1 MSQELPPVSGPLKI
15 LSITAQKP
23 HSTGSGVYLT
33 ELVQALS
40 LRGCRQ
46 AVLAGIYRDDSV
58 CFPDG
63 VSFYPVYY
71 QSEQLPFPICGMSDE
86 MPYESTRYQDLTPE
100 MTEQFLT
107 AFKASLNRALAE
119 FQPDVILCHHLYL
132 LTALAREMTLPSSS
146 ADSSDIRPKVAGI
159 CHGSDL
165 RQFKKNPL
173 ARDYIREQIRNL
185 DTIWCL
191 HREQKQEILRLFQCS
206 PDKVQILGTGYNSQI
221 FKKAAEKDEKTEDL
235 KKNTPIL
242 SSDSGPIRLIFAG
255 KLSEKKGVK
264 SLLRSL
270 RLLPP
275 ELAKRLSLT
284 LAGGWGNE
292 REFQEIRQLAD
303 QNHGCP
309 CPVNFPG
316 RLSQT
321 ELARQ
326 MNQSDLFI
334 LPSFY
339 EGLPLVLIEALACG
353 LRPICTDLPGI
364 RPWMD
369 ENVPGHGIIF
379 VKPPVMENEDEPEA
393 GSLPA
398 FEAELAAAVA
408 QSALD
413 VQSLRNAA
421 VQSLQNISVQSPQSS
436 PSSQPAQKNPAVPEH
451 LAASLQN
458 LSWDGLCGRLL
469 EHIAEKQSE
478 SAIKN
483 ESYENEV

>member
-33 ELVQALS
+33 ELVQAFH
-40 LRGCRQ
+40 RKGCRQ
-46 AVLAGIYRDDSV
+46 AVLAGICRDDSV
-58 CFPDG
+58 CFPDS

-86 MPYESTRYQDLTPE
+86 MPYKSTRYQDLTPE
-100 MTEQFLT
+100 MTEQFFT
-107 AFKASLNRALAE
+107 AFRASLNRALAE
-119 FQPDVILCHHLYL
+119 FQPDLILCHHLYL
-132 LTALAREMTLPSSS
+132 LTALARETTLASSS
-146 ADSSDIRPKVAGI
+146 NESSDFRPKVAGI

-191 HREQKQEILRLFQCS
+191 HQEQKQEILRLFQCS
-206 PDKVQILGTGYNSQI
+206 PEKVKILGTGYNSQI
-221 FKKAAEKDEKTEDL
+221 FKKTAEKAP
-235 KKNTPIL
+235 KKEEFPKNSPVL

-275 ELAKRLSLT
+275 DLAKRLTLT

-292 REFQEIRQLAD
+292 QEFQEIRQLAD
-303 QNHGCP
+303 QSRGCP
-309 CPVNFPG
+309 CPVDFPG

-369 ENVPGHGIIF
+369 ENVSGHGILF
-379 VKPPVMENEDEPEA
+379 VKPPVMENEDEPDA
-393 GSLPA
+393 ASLPA

-408 QSALD
+408 QAAQD
-413 VQSLRNAA
+413 VL
-421 VQSLQNISVQSPQSS
+421 S
-436 PSSQPAQKNPAVPEH
+436 PSEN
-451 LAASLQN
+451 LDASLQN
-458 LSWDGLCGRLL
+458 LSWDGLCRRLL
-469 EHIAEKQSE
+469 DDMTEQA
-478 SAIKN
+478 
-483 ESYENEV
+483 V

>member
-1 MSQELPPVSGPLKI
+1 
-15 LSITAQKP
+15 
-23 HSTGSGVYLT
+23 
-33 ELVQALS
+33 
-40 LRGCRQ
+40 
-46 AVLAGIYRDDSV
+46 
-58 CFPDG
+58 
-63 VSFYPVYY
+63 
-71 QSEQLPFPICGMSDE
+71 
-86 MPYESTRYQDLTPE
+86 MPYKSTRYQDLTPE
-100 MTEQFLT
+100 MTEQFFT
-107 AFKASLNRALAE
+107 AFRASLNRALAE

-132 LTALAREMTLPSSS
+132 LTAITRETTLASGSGE
-146 ADSSDIRPKVAGI
+146 SSDIRPKVAGI

-206 PDKVQILGTGYNSQI
+206 PEKVKILGTGYNSQI
-221 FKKAAEKDEKTEDL
+221 FKKTAEKAP
-235 KKNTPIL
+235 KKEVFPKNSPVL

-264 SLLRSL
+264 SLLWSL

-275 ELAKRLSLT
+275 DLAKRLTLT

-292 REFQEIRQLAD
+292 QEFQEIRQLAD
-303 QNHGCP
+303 QSRGCP
-309 CPVNFPG
+309 CPVDFPG

-369 ENVPGHGIIF
+369 ENVPNHSIIF
-379 VKPPVMENEDEPEA
+379 VKPPVMENEDEPDA
-393 GSLPA
+393 AFLPA

-408 QSALD
+408 QAAQD
-413 VQSLRNAA
+413 VL
-421 VQSLQNISVQSPQSS
+421 S
-436 PSSQPAQKNPAVPEH
+436 PSEN
-451 LAASLQN
+451 LDASLQN
-458 LSWDGLCGRLL
+458 LSWDGLCRRLL
-469 EHIAEKQSE
+469 DDMTAQ
-478 SAIKN
+478 A
-483 ESYENEV
+483 V

>member
-33 ELVQALS
+33 ELVQAFH
-40 LRGCRQ
+40 RKGCRQ
-46 AVLAGIYRDDSV
+46 AVLAGICRDDSV
-58 CFPDG
+58 CFPDS

-86 MPYESTRYQDLTPE
+86 MPYKSTRYQDLTPE
-100 MTEQFLT
+100 MTEQFFT
-107 AFKASLNRALAE
+107 AFRASLNRALAE

-132 LTALAREMTLPSSS
+132 LTAITRETTLASGSGE
-146 ADSSDIRPKVAGI
+146 SSDIRPKVAGI

-206 PDKVQILGTGYNSQI
+206 PEKVKILGTGYNSQI
-221 FKKAAEKDEKTEDL
+221 FKKTAEKAP
-235 KKNTPIL
+235 KKEVFPKNSPVL

-264 SLLRSL
+264 SLLWSL

-275 ELAKRLSLT
+275 DLAKRLALT

-292 REFQEIRQLAD
+292 QEFQEIRQLAD
-303 QNHGCP
+303 QSRGCP
-309 CPVNFPG
+309 CPVDFPG

-326 MNQSDLFI
+326 MN
-334 LPSFY
+334 
-339 EGLPLVLIEALACG
+339 
-353 LRPICTDLPGI
+353 
-364 RPWMD
+364 
-369 ENVPGHGIIF
+369 
-379 VKPPVMENEDEPEA
+379 
-393 GSLPA
+393 
-398 FEAELAAAVA
+398 
-408 QSALD
+408 
-413 VQSLRNAA
+413 
-421 VQSLQNISVQSPQSS
+421 
-436 PSSQPAQKNPAVPEH
+436 
-451 LAASLQN
+451 
-458 LSWDGLCGRLL
+458 
-469 EHIAEKQSE
+469 
-478 SAIKN
+478 
-483 ESYENEV
+483 

>member
-1 MSQELPPVSGPLKI
+1 MNQKLSPGSGPLRI

-33 ELVQALS
+33 ELVQALD
-40 LRGCRQ
+40 LKGCRQ
-46 AVLAGIYRDDSV
+46 AILAGICRDDSV
-58 CFPDG
+58 SFPDG

-107 AFKASLNRALAE
+107 AFKTSLNRVLAE

-132 LTALAREMTLPSSS
+132 LTALAREVTLAFAST
-146 ADSSDIRPKVAGI
+146 DSSNIRPKVAGI

-173 ARDYIREQIRNL
+173 KRSYIKEQIRNL

-206 PDKVQILGTGYNSQI
+206 PEKVKILGTGYNSQI
-221 FKKAAEKDEKTEDL
+221 FRKTAERKEKLQAGSPER
-235 KKNTPIL
+235 
-242 SSDSGPIRLIFAG
+242 SSDSALIRLIFAG

-264 SLLRSL
+264 SLLQSL

-275 ELAKRLSLT
+275 DLTKHLALT
-284 LAGGWGNE
+284 LAGGWGSE
-292 REFQEIRQLAD
+292 QEFQEIRQLAD
-303 QNHGCP
+303 PEQGCP
-309 CPVNFPG
+309 CPVDFPG

-321 ELARQ
+321 ELARL
-326 MNQSDLFI
+326 MNQADLFI

-339 EGLPLVLIEALACG
+339 EGLPLVLMEALACG

-369 ENVPGHGIIF
+369 ENVPGHSIIF
-379 VKPPVMENEDEPEA
+379 VKPPVMENEDEPVA
-393 GSLPA
+393 ASLPV
-398 FEAELAAAVA
+398 FEAELAEAVVQA
-408 QSALD
+408 ALD

-436 PSSQPAQKNPAVPEH
+436 PSSQPAQKNLAVPGH

-458 LSWDGLCGRLL
+458 LSWEGLCRRLL
-469 EHIAEKQSE
+469 DDIAEKDSLNQP
-478 SAIKN
+478 
-483 ESYENEV
+483 

>member
-33 ELVQALS
+33 ELVQAFH
-40 LRGCRQ
+40 RKGCRQ
-46 AVLAGIYRDDSV
+46 AVLAGVCRDDSV
-58 CFPDG
+58 CFPDN

-86 MPYESTRYQDLTPE
+86 MPYKSTRYQDLTPE
-100 MTEQFLT
+100 MTEQFFT
-107 AFKASLNRALAE
+107 AFRASLNRALAE

-132 LTALAREMTLPSSS
+132 LTAITRETTLASGSGE
-146 ADSSDIRPKVAGI
+146 SSDIRPKVAGI

-206 PDKVQILGTGYNSQI
+206 PEKVKILGTGYNSQI
-221 FKKAAEKDEKTEDL
+221 FKKMDEKAP
-235 KKNTPIL
+235 KKEELPKNSPVL

-275 ELAKRLSLT
+275 DLAKRLALT

-292 REFQEIRQLAD
+292 QEFQEIRQLAD
-303 QNHGCP
+303 QSRGCP
-309 CPVNFPG
+309 CPVDFPG

-369 ENVPGHGIIF
+369 ENVPNHSIIF
-379 VKPPVMENEDEPEA
+379 VKPPVMENEDEPDA
-393 GSLPA
+393 AFLPA

-408 QSALD
+408 QAAQD
-413 VQSLRNAA
+413 VL
-421 VQSLQNISVQSPQSS
+421 S
-436 PSSQPAQKNPAVPEH
+436 PSEN
-451 LAASLQN
+451 LDASLQN
-458 LSWDGLCGRLL
+458 LSWDGLCRRLL
-469 EHIAEKQSE
+469 DDMTAQ
-478 SAIKN
+478 A
-483 ESYENEV
+483 V